1 LYVPANFKVED
12 PRLIREFLAQYPFA
26 TLLQGFE
33 ASHIPLLELDAPADP
48 SARIHKLYGHLTAS
62 NTLVQK
68 LRSSAPDSEAMAIFL
83 GPHAYIS
90 SSWYSNPNIPPT
102 WNFMSAHLRGS
113 ARIIDDEARTWE
125 IVQATVSWAE
135 TSNRTTWSI
144 SGEHPA
150 IKPLRQRI
158 VGVEFEVRD
167 LQCSF
172 KLSQNRSRA
181 DQENV
186 IRELHAKGQ
195 IDLANWMERV
205 LLPGVLQTSPR
216 SSGEST

>member
-1 LYVPANFKVED
+1 MYVPANFKVED
-12 PRLIREFLAQYPFA
+12 PKLIREFLAQYPFA

-33 ASHIPLLELDAPADP
+33 ASHIPLLELDTPTDP
-48 SARIHKLYGHLTAS
+48 SARLHKLYGHLTAS

-68 LRSSAPDSEAMAIFL
+68 LRSSGPDAEVMAIFL

-135 TSNRTTWSI
+135 AHNRTAWSI

-150 IKPLRQRI
+150 IKPLRQLI
-158 VGVEFEVRD
+158 VGVELEVRD

-172 KLSQNRSRA
+172 KLSQNRSRS

-186 IRELHAKGQ
+186 IRELRGKGQ
-195 IDLANWMERV
+195 GDLASWMEKV
-205 LLPGVLQTSPR
+205 LFQSSPR

>member
-1 LYVPANFKVED
+1 MYVPANFKVED
-12 PRLIREFLAQYPFA
+12 PKLIREFLAQYPFA

-33 ASHIPLLELDAPADP
+33 ASHIPLLELGSQVEPT
-48 SARIHKLYGHLTAS
+48 ARIHKLYGHLTAS

-68 LRSSAPDSEAMAIFL
+68 LRNSGPGSEAMAIFL

-90 SSWYSNPNIPPT
+90 SSWYSNPSIPPT
-102 WNFMSAHLRGS
+102 WNFMSAHLRGQ
-113 ARIIDDEARTWE
+113 ARIIDDETRTWE

-135 TSNRTTWSI
+135 ASNRTTWSI

-150 IKPLRQRI
+150 IKPLRQLI
-158 VGVEFEVRD
+158 VGVEFEVQD

-172 KLSQNRSRA
+172 KLSQNRSRL

-186 IRELHAKGQ
+186 IRELRKKGQ
-195 IDLANWMERV
+195 SELASWMERI
-205 LLPGVLQTSPR
+205 LLQTSPHG
-216 SSGEST
+216 SGESK